1 VLSWTGRTFIPQRRS
16 RRSVQQGHPTWGTDY
31 VTIGAVESFRQWNN
45 RVYAEPKGIV
55 LGCRCALAVICAP
68 GHAHFC
74 FFRFTRV
81 TSPAEEDASVETS
94 SGNRRDGGV
103 QRAEALRERP
113 RRYRF
118 RRRRRRER
126 YPFRIPH
133 IRVRQTLVD
142 PLPPL
147 HFFSFAWRRAGS
159 SRLPC
164 HLTPPK
170 LVPDLQIQAIDARCG
185 IVNDL
190 AARLLLEAT
199 ERSVDK
205 LLRERPAG
213 GLKRGIR

>member
-1 VLSWTGRTFIPQRRS
+1 LSCVLSWTGRTFIPQWRS
-16 RRSVQQGHPTWGTDY
+16 RRSVQQGHPTWGTAY

-45 RVYAEPKGIV
+45 RVYAEPKGIL
-55 LGCRCALAVICAP
+55 LGCRCAPAVICAP

-94 SGNRRDGGV
+94 SGNRRDGGG

-118 RRRRRRER
+118 RRRRRRDR

-147 HFFSFAWRRAGS
+147 HFFFFR
-159 SRLPC
+159 
-164 HLTPPK
+164 
-170 LVPDLQIQAIDARCG
+170 
-185 IVNDL
+185 L
-190 AARLLLEAT
+190 AARRFISAPMSLNPTETRSRPTNPSHRRALRYR
-199 ERSVDK
+199 ERSCGASP
-205 LLRERPAG
+205 LG
-213 GLKRGIR
+213 GHRTFCR